1 MAFVIWYVTRFYDI
15 AWFLLI
21 GKAMKLI
28 VLNLPREFT
37 QSDLAALFKAH
48 GELEV
53 CNLVI
58 DDNTGSSKGFGFVS
72 MSQKQD
78 AEIAIEK
85 LHGSKIGKNKIRV
98 KSADKPP
105 VWNKNNISYFH

>member
-1 MAFVIWYVTRFYDI
+1 
-15 AWFLLI
+15 
-21 GKAMKLI
+21 MKLI

-72 MSQKQD
+72 MLQKQD

-85 LHGSKIGKNKIRV
+85 LHRSKIGKNKIRV
-98 KSADKPP
+98 KSAD
-105 VWNKNNISYFH
+105 

>member
-1 MAFVIWYVTRFYDI
+1 MAGVIWNTTLFYDI
-15 AWFLLI
+15 DRFLLT
-21 GKAMKLI
+21 GEPMKLI

-37 QSDLAALFKAH
+37 QSELAALFTAY

-58 DDNTGSSKGFGFVS
+58 DDDTGSSKGFGFVS

-78 AEIAIEK
+78 AEIAVER
-85 LHGSKIGKNKIRV
+85 LHGSKMGKNTIRV
-98 KSADKPP
+98 KVVD
-105 VWNKNNISYFH
+105 

>member
-1 MAFVIWYVTRFYDI
+1 
-15 AWFLLI
+15 
-21 GKAMKLI
+21 MKLI

-37 QSDLAALFKAH
+37 QSDLAALFTAH

-53 CNLVI
+53 CNIVT

-72 MSQKQD
+72 MLQKQD

-85 LHGSKIGKNKIRV
+85 LHGSKVGKNKIRV
-98 KSADKPP
+98 KSAD
-105 VWNKNNISYFH
+105 

>member
-1 MAFVIWYVTRFYDI
+1 MAFVIWHATLFYDI
-15 AWFLLI
+15 ARFLLI
-21 GKAMKLI
+21 GTAMKLI

-58 DDNTGSSKGFGFVS
+58 DDNTGSSKGF
-72 MSQKQD
+72 
-78 AEIAIEK
+78 
-85 LHGSKIGKNKIRV
+85 KNKTPKLLLKNCMVAKLGKI
-98 KSADKPP
+98 KS
-105 VWNKNNISYFH
+105 V